1 MMCGVPLYDERWV
14 ANRWQGMWL
23 PRQEPI
29 TPPCSTNL
37 TLLRKTVLENNNTT
51 ARFEFKLT
59 GPSYMNLFIQAYEDD
74 FVAVSNWTFS
84 QTYLKN
90 PPTSDLSYHI
100 FITFGIDEPELD
112 FFVELQVRNRVR
124 SCHYNKYKHIQ
135 SHRNPMET
143 LRYPYYNWAYRDIV
157 YRRKAMSTVR
167 TLPRASQLI
176 QISSTGLH
184 HINDISSKL

>member
-1 MMCGVPLYDERWV
+1 MLTDESGYYINFQDRREEQQFKGVNLTGAWRMESDCAKHMMCGVPLYDERWV

-112 FFVELQVRNRVR
+112 FFVELQV
-124 SCHYNKYKHIQ
+124 
-135 SHRNPMET
+135 
-143 LRYPYYNWAYRDIV
+143 
-157 YRRKAMSTVR
+157 
-167 TLPRASQLI
+167 
-176 QISSTGLH
+176 
-184 HINDISSKL
+184 